1 MIRLFS
7 IRSLWQSAFWILAI
21 LALVS
26 LVADLHCTIVFAS
39 DKPAVT
45 TSSSAKGFD
54 PAIRLPNAVD
64 KPVVKSPGAMGG
76 LPSSAELE
84 QIAEAKAKLLA
95 RPTPEWMPNPVLE
108 IPEANATDSASM
120 KAYNE
125 QVPGTDSKFKMVP
138 IPGGSFM
145 MGSPAKENGHQ
156 PDEAPQHEVSVDPF
170 WMEEHEVTWAEYEL
184 WALNLDKQRR
194 KFNKTEITERDK
206 VVDTVAV
213 PTSPYQE
220 MSFGMGK
227 EGTPAICMTQ
237 FAAKVYCRWL
247 SAKTGRYYRL
257 PTEAEWEY
265 ACRAGKSTA
274 YSFGNDPAKLG
285 EYAWYTEN
293 SDDKYHRI
301 AMKKPNPWG
310 LYDMHGN
317 VSEWVIDQYTTD
329 FYGKTAGKSNPLAAC
344 TKEFGRVVRG
354 GSWDDDPEKC
364 RSSTR
369 RASEKDWKKQD
380 PQIPKSIWYL
390 TDATFVGFR
399 VIRPLRI
406 PTAAEAIKYEVD
418 EDQLTAYKDYV
429 MAQANKQ

>member
-1 MIRLFS
+1 MIRLLPIHSPRQNVFWVFS
-7 IRSLWQSAFWILAI
+7 LLVLAGVVASLNLRTAPA
-21 LALVS
+21 A
-26 LVADLHCTIVFAS
+26 
-39 DKPAVT
+39 DKPAVAKAP
-45 TSSSAKGFD
+45 SGFKSA
-54 PAIRLPNAVD
+54 
-64 KPVVKSPGAMGG
+64 

-95 RPTPEWMPNPVLE
+95 RPTPEWMPKPVID
-108 IPEANATDSASM
+108 IPEARASNAASM
-120 KAYNE
+120 KAYVE

-138 IPGGSFM
+138 IPAGKFL
-145 MGSPAKENGHQ
+145 MGSPAAEKGHQ
-156 PDEAPQHEVSVDPF
+156 ADEGPQHEVAIEPF

-194 KFNKTEITERDK
+194 KFNKVEITDRDK
-206 VVDTVAV
+206 VVDAVAV

-274 YSFGNDPAKLG
+274 YSFGSDPAKLG
-285 EYAWYTEN
+285 EYAWFTEN
-293 SDDKYHRI
+293 SDDKYHRV
-301 AMKKPNPWG
+301 ATKKPNPWG

-317 VSEWVIDQYTTD
+317 VSEWVIDQYVAD
-329 FYGKTAGKSNPLAAC
+329 FYGKTAGKLANNPLAPS

-354 GSWDDDPEKC
+354 GSWDDDAEKC
-364 RSSTR
+364 RSATR

-380 PQIPKSIWYL
+380 PQIPQSIWYL

-399 VIRPLRI
+399 VIRPLHV
-406 PTAAEAIKYEVD
+406 PTPEEAKKYEVD
-418 EDQLTAYKDYV
+418 EDQVTAYKDYV